1 MALINWADKNNFKTT
16 DTPADQKVSADDMNE
31 IKTAVNGLAAR
42 FGHENKTELSF
53 SVAQIEA
60 MGTTPLELLPAPT
73 AGKTYAFYLVLKKAP
88 GIAWSFPNEP
98 LFIWRGN
105 GHLVYVQNLILRG
118 VEARIVHASSGVPAE
133 SFTAFGSNFPQ
144 VSSSVQDNDAL
155 VLSTWDGDNPT
166 GGNVGLTGTIFWT
179 EI

>member
-1 MALINWADKNNFKTT
+1 MALINWSDKNNFKTT
-16 DTPADQKVSADDMNE
+16 STPADQKVSADDMNE

-73 AGKTYAFYLVLKKAP
+73 AGKTHAWYAVLKKAA
-88 GIAWSFPNEP
+88 GDAWTAED
-98 LFIWRGN
+98 LVITGGN
-105 GHLVYVQNLILRG
+105 GHLVWIDKEFLENTAANIAHV
-118 VEARIVHASSGVPAE
+118 SSGTMNAIVDLGLKEVPAVRAE
-133 SFTAFGSNFPQ
+133 A
-144 VSSSVQDNDAL
+144 QDNNAL
-155 VLSTWDGDNPT
+155 VLTTSIGGNPT
-166 GGNVGLTGTIFWT
+166 GGDVGITGTIFWT